1 MVDPRDN
8 LLVHKTLRG
17 DAESF
22 RLLVDRYKNPLF
34 SASYRLIR
42 NKDDAE
48 DLVQEAF
55 IKAYEHLTKFDQ
67 KRSFFTW
74 LYTICVNLTIN
85 KLKKRDYSLDSL
97 DEKNCLDQNT
107 NAESITRQAFPVE
120 QTPEGEQ
127 RIDMER
133 KRKLLDR
140 LLQKI
145 SLKNRTAVIL
155 RYQEELS
162 YQEIAQ
168 TLGVS
173 QNVAKV
179 RVHRGLEKLRALF
192 PHGMEINSE

>member
-22 RLLVDRYKNPLF
+22 RLLVDRYKNALF

-55 IKAYEHLTKFDQ
+55 IKAYENLARFDQ

-85 KLKKRDYSLDSL
+85 KLKKRDYSLD
-97 DEKNCLDQNT
+97 EKNCLDQNT
-107 NAESITRQAFPVE
+107 NAESITRQTFTVA
-120 QTPEGEQ
+120 QTNEGEQ
-127 RIDMER
+127 KIDREK
-133 KRKLLDR
+133 KRKFLDR

-192 PHGMEINSE
+192 PQGMEINNE

>member
-1 MVDPRDN
+1 N
-8 LLVHKTLRG
+8 
-17 DAESF
+17 A
-22 RLLVDRYKNPLF
+22 LF

-55 IKAYEHLTKFDQ
+55 IKAYEHLARFDQ

-85 KLKKRDYSLDSL
+85 KLKKKDYSLD
-97 DEKNCLDQNT
+97 EANCLDQNAD
-107 NAESITRQAFPVE
+107 AESITRQSFPVE
-120 QTPEGEQ
+120 QIAEGEQ
-127 RIDMER
+127 KIDAER
-133 KRKLLDR
+133 KRKLLDS

-173 QNVAKV
+173 QSVAKV
-179 RVHRGLEKLRALF
+179 RVHRGLEKLRSLSQ
-192 PHGMEINSE
+192 GMEMKSE

>member
-8 LLVHKTLRG
+8 LLVHKTLKG

-22 RLLVDRYKNPLF
+22 RLLVDRYKNALF

-55 IKAYEHLTKFDQ
+55 IKAYEHLARFDQ

-85 KLKKRDYSLDSL
+85 KLKKRDYSLD
-97 DEKNCLDQNT
+97 EGNCLDQNA
-107 NAESITRQAFPVE
+107 NAEPFFRQTFANE
-120 QTPEGEQ
+120 QTPEGEEK
-127 RIDMER
+127 IDREK

-192 PHGMEINSE
+192 SQGMEMKNE

>member
-1 MVDPRDN
+1 MVDQRDN

-55 IKAYEHLTKFDQ
+55 IKAYEHLAGFDQ

-85 KLKKRDYSLDSL
+85 KLKKRDYLL
-97 DEKNCLDQNT
+97 DEKNCLDHNT
-107 NAESITRQAFPVE
+107 NAESITRQALPVE
-120 QTPEGEQ
+120 QTTEGEQ
-127 RIDMER
+127 RIDRER
-133 KRKLLDR
+133 KRKLLDS

-168 TLGVS
+168 TLGIS

-192 PHGMEINSE
+192 SQGMEINSE